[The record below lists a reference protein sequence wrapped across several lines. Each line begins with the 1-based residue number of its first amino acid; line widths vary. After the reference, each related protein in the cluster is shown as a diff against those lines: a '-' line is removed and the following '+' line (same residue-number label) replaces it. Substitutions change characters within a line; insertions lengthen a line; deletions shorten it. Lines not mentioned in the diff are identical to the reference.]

1 MPCIAQ
7 CCTATKKAIWGQERT
22 RGSNETNV
30 IELEEDAMSRFATAV
45 AAAALLPFA
54 AVAEQRPTHGDHL
67 ASVATYRPIQAFNHV
82 VGGRRFAG
90 YFVEAN
96 HGCAVTVISV
106 AADDEN
112 LTMEPQR
119 RSFEVPAGGRIELAA
134 GDGQALGIGCTS
146 DANEIKAVALRL
158 PLSKTARR

>member
-1 MPCIAQ
+1 LRD
-7 CCTATKKAIWGQERT
+7 ERT
-22 RGSNETNV
+22 GSPNETSV
-30 IELEEDAMSRFATAV
+30 VELEEDAMSRFAIAL

-54 AVAEQRPTHGDHL
+54 ALAEQKPTHGDHL

-96 HGCAVTVISV
+96 HGCAVTVIGA
-106 AADDEN
+106 AADDES
-112 LTMEPQR
+112 LAIAPQR
-119 RSFEVPAGGRIELAA
+119 RSFDVPAGGRIEIAA
-134 GDGQALGIGCTS
+134 GDGQALSIGCTS
-146 DANEIKAVALRL
+146 DANEIKAVAHRL